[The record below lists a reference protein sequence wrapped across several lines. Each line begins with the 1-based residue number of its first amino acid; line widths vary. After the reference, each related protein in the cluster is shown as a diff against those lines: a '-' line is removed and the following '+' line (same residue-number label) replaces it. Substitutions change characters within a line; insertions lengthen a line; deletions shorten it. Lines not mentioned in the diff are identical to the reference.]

1 MVATVCSPSLDV
13 TKQAT
18 EKPILMTVTRTPFLP
33 VENILYSPTKRFEV
47 TSTTA
52 MEPTAT
58 PASRNLKGLYTVSIQ
73 SEFLNKWWKEQFKE
87 LEVRSCDDP
96 CTKERIEE
104 LLDSHSKWVIAQ
116 PNEGRILY
124 THSGWEAFGPEFGE
138 IFLRLYNSDKL
149 NETSICL
156 NKDLCYKVV
165 DFLVLD
171 RNEIGNEIHIDEL
184 FEENEQD
191 DYFILT
197 CSKRVIPG
205 FQTPKLIIQIRKF

>member
-1 MVATVCSPSLDV
+1 MDV
-13 TKQAT
+13 TIQAIQ
-18 EKPILMTVTRTPFLP
+18 KPVLMTETPTPFMP

-47 TSTTA
+47 TSTPT

-58 PASRNLKGLYTVSIQ
+58 PKSRNLNGLYAVSIE
-73 SEFLNKWWKEQFKE
+73 SSFLNKWWKEQFKE
-87 LEVRSCDDP
+87 LEIRVCDDP

-104 LLDSHSKWVIAQ
+104 LLDSHTTWVITQ

-124 THSGWEAFGPEFGE
+124 THSGWQRSGPEFGE
-138 IFLRLYNSDKL
+138 IFLQLYDSDEL
-149 NETSICL
+149 DDISICL
-156 NKDLCYKVV
+156 EKDLCYKVV
-165 DFLVLD
+165 NYVVLNRD
-171 RNEIGNEIHIDEL
+171 QIGNEIHIDEL